1 MISTKEELLKFI
13 SDMQKK
19 SPDSFT
25 EMEVLPSAID
35 QKTAALLQELWCSLN
50 IPLESTQ
57 KNNALLFDK
66 KLYSSKAK
74 ILNDTGLVFGFTM
87 SFGKPEADTF
97 RAFRDRLD
105 FAVSLYPNHINFP
118 QLEDDRLPRSTAFFS
133 SKDLDFARGMAF
145 ACHTFYTCGRAVT
158 WFNTI
163 LQALKIN
170 ASSFFSDFDE
180 WQQCNNCSYIT
191 DFRPEEHPHLEIEK
205 MQLNFLKEKFEE
217 KHKQHLFPAVTDI
230 IKLNGAFSRLTAENE
245 EAVIETSYNPEDIFS
260 PYAMNITSFVENVT
274 MENCSVKIF
283 FNRDEP
289 DFKIL

>member
-25 EMEVLPSAID
+25 EKDVLPSAID
-35 QKTAALLQELWCSLN
+35 QKAVSLLQELWCSLN
-50 IPLESTQ
+50 IPLEGTQ
-57 KNNALLFDK
+57 KNNVLLFDK

-74 ILNDTGLVFGFTM
+74 ILNDAGLVFGFIM
-87 SFGKPEADTF
+87 NFGKTESDTF
-97 RAFRDRLD
+97 KAFRDRLD
-105 FAVSLYPNHINFP
+105 FAAGLYPNHISFP
-118 QLEDDRLPRSTAFFS
+118 QLDSNRLPRSTAFFS

-145 ACHTFYTCGRAVT
+145 ACYTFYTCGRAVT

-191 DFRPEEHPHLEIEK
+191 GFNPEEQLHSEIEK

-230 IKLNGAFSRLTAENE
+230 IRLNGAFSRLTAENE
-245 EAVIETSYNPEDIFS
+245 ESVIETYYNPEDIFS
-260 PYAMNITSFVENVT
+260 PYAMSLSSFVENVT
-274 MENCSVKIF
+274 MENCNVRIY